1 MTKRRCSIFHWKI
14 WWFYDWLSE
23 MGAPLKAS
31 NGLVVIFRSPAF
43 WRRGWGGR
51 GEEEDIKHFN
61 SSEYQRIFDGTQSQ
75 NQNHQTSKKAGIL
88 FALLLVILNQWQIPR
103 HLKHSSVK
111 KLCAF
116 IMLFE
121 EKKCWILLIS
131 RKNLDFAPCI
141 TYRGHF
147 YCAALSQ
154 FP

>member
-1 MTKRRCSIFHWKI
+1 MTKRRCSIFHRQI

-43 WRRGWGGR
+43 WRRGGGR
-51 GEEEDIKHFN
+51 RRISNTSILPNTKEYLTEHRAKIRMIKL
-61 SSEYQRIFDGTQSQ
+61 QRKQEFSLLCYWWFWISDKFLGTL
-75 NQNHQTSKKAGIL
+75 NILLSK
-88 FALLLVILNQWQIPR
+88 
-103 HLKHSSVK
+103 SSVLLSCFLK
-111 KLCAF
+111 K
-116 IMLFE
+116 
-121 EKKCWILLIS
+121 KKCWILLFS